1 MEFSTEQLKPLAR
14 QLAQMVVQ
22 ELEGSERSCAVN
34 ELEIALRRNLQKIG
48 QQAMGMVLTQA
59 EEVPKKSKP
68 CECGGRLYYQR
79 RRAAKVL
86 SVFGWVEYK
95 RNYYSG
101 CRCKQGQAP
110 LDKRFGLEPGQVTS
124 GLAALLGMAGVELA
138 YEHSSRWLEAF
149 LLFQVSENT
158 IRKETQGFG
167 ELQAEREALWIAQ
180 SQDEAWLQER
190 LRCPEPVPKRL
201 YGSLDGAHVRI
212 EKRNREEGEEKVNEW
227 REMKVGCWYTVE
239 PVPVN
244 QQRQRHRRKE
254 EIGQQAL
261 RARNKRYFC
270 EIAEA
275 SQFEHLFWATGC
287 QAGAELAQEQVFVC
301 DGAPWIWNMID
312 YHYPQAVQIVDWF
325 HAEERLEKVALEALS
340 GQQAQ
345 AWLDAQRTD
354 LWFGNVE
361 RVIHAC
367 QCLAAQ
373 SEQAAL
379 AMTYFQNN
387 AHRMRYDEFREQG
400 YMIGSGTVESE
411 CKQIVTLR
419 LKLPGAQ
426 WQVQGAVTTA
436 KARAAW
442 LCHDWLPLCSR
453 RAQLPLAA

>member
-149 LLFQVSENT
+149 LLFHVSENT

-180 SQDEAWLQER
+180 SQDESWLQER
-190 LRCPEPVPKRL
+190 LRSPEPVPKRL

-261 RARNKRYFC
+261 RANWLKNRC
-270 EIAEA
+270 L
-275 SQFEHLFWATGC
+275 S
-287 QAGAELAQEQVFVC
+287 V
-301 DGAPWIWNMID
+301 M
-312 YHYPQAVQIVDWF
+312 
-325 HAEERLEKVALEALS
+325 ERP
-340 GQQAQ
+340 G
-345 AWLDAQRTD
+345 
-354 LWFGNVE
+354 FG
-361 RVIHAC
+361 I
-367 QCLAAQ
+367 
-373 SEQAAL
+373 
-379 AMTYFQNN
+379 
-387 AHRMRYDEFREQG
+387 
-400 YMIGSGTVESE
+400 
-411 CKQIVTLR
+411 
-419 LKLPGAQ
+419 
-426 WQVQGAVTTA
+426 
-436 KARAAW
+436 
-442 LCHDWLPLCSR
+442 
-453 RAQLPLAA
+453 